1 MESKLENPPIEVP
14 YKYIEKID
22 KSVANQAKKLIA
34 KPDYIEGV
42 YFIWI
47 FRSRR
52 PLADFLAAGQKET
65 VRVQSE

>member
-34 KPDYIEGV
+34 KPDYIEGGV
-42 YFIWI
+42 LYMNFQEQKT
-47 FRSRR
+47 FGRLLGSR
-52 PLADFLAAGQKET
+52 AKET